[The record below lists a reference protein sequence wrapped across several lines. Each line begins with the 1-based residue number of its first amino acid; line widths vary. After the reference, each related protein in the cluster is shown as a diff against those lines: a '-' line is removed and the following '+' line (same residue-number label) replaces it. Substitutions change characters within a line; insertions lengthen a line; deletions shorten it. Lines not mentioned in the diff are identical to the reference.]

1 MISTVRVMQRTA
13 DGCGLMTIAQRAFSA
28 ISTLYIAVD
37 VGLVDGTTAATT
49 PNGSAIS
56 TIFLSS
62 IRLTTPTV
70 RIGRMNSYT
79 WREPNRFF
87 WTLSATTP

>member
-1 MISTVRVMQRTA
+1 MISTVRVMQRA
-13 DGCGLMTIAQRAFSA
+13 AEGCGLMTMGQRALSA

-56 TIFLSS
+56 MTFRSS
-62 IRLTTPTV
+62 IRLMTPTV
-70 RIGRMNSYT
+70 FIGLMNS
-79 WREPNRFF
+79 
-87 WTLSATTP
+87 

>member
-1 MISTVRVMQRTA
+1 M
-13 DGCGLMTIAQRAFSA
+13 
-28 ISTLYIAVD
+28 AVD

-56 TIFLSS
+56 MIFLSS

-70 RIGRMNSYT
+70 RIGRMNSNT
-79 WREPNRFF
+79 RCEAKRFF
-87 WTLSATTP
+87 WTLSASTP